1 MKNVFL
7 GTEHTAKA
15 TDFKEAV
22 PDIKESDANKS
33 VKTCDPHR
41 SLPPIPGGACSVVS
55 VAPLAWVSRATPHG
69 TGPFIPM
76 CQSTEDIDDLM
87 KSHFYDDIDQ
97 IRKVAQERAMM
108 IKRLEE
114 EEARIHCPDHTVGK
128 VEGRNSLGDMPDLI
142 PSTDDCKTV
151 EGGKG
156 VTAGYVVGMNVEQTR
171 LNSKNPK
178 GNCCFYIFPSTCT

>member
-7 GTEHTAKA
+7 GTENTAKVA
-15 TDFKEAV
+15 ASGETALNV
-22 PDIKESDANKS
+22 KESDANRQ

-41 SLPPIPGGACSVVS
+41 SLPPIPGDPGTVVP

-114 EEARIHCPDHTVGK
+114 EEARVHYPDHAVGK
-128 VEGRNSLGDMPDLI
+128 VEGRKSLGDMPDLI
-142 PSTDDCKTV
+142 PNTDDCKTV
-151 EGGKG
+151 EGSNS
-156 VTAGYVVGMNVEQTR
+156 VAVGHVIGTNIEQTR
-171 LNSKNPK
+171 LNNKDSE
-178 GNCCFYIFPSTCT
+178 GNYCFHICC